1 MAELTTSAGLPRPE
15 VEEVGGGVMV
25 CFRRAPAE
33 RRRSDLNDR
42 QQAILA
48 MLARADDGLTLRDIR
63 ARLTLETSERQVRWA
78 LAVLRDRGLVVST
91 GRGPAARWKCV
102 QGQ

>member
-1 MAELTTSAGLPRPE
+1 MTPEKLFAPHESLPWNPLIARTFYRRGLIEEWGRGTLKMAELTISAGLPRPE
-15 VEEVGGGVMV
+15 VEEIGGGVMV

-63 ARLTLETSERQVRWA
+63 A
-78 LAVLRDRGLVVST
+78 
-91 GRGPAARWKCV
+91 
-102 QGQ
+102 